1 MLLIHAVQKLLN
13 TSGIK
18 ASLHVGAP
26 SEGQQLYSW
35 YAALASTGLPGKLLV
50 LYVHEPSLLTVVCQG
65 KTIKGTIEEFR
76 TRLPL
81 LLRRHGLPEGFIVR
95 ELELMNAYEVSKT
108 DSKSMLGSI
117 NALKEVVRHVI
128 RKAPVSEAI
137 DRDRLEDRL
146 INYPRW
152 EAKGKSLTSALKY
165 LRSVS
170 G

>member
-1 MLLIHAVQKLLN
+1 
-13 TSGIK
+13 
-18 ASLHVGAP
+18 
-26 SEGQQLYSW
+26 
-35 YAALASTGLPGKLLV
+35 
-50 LYVHEPSLLTVVCQG
+50 
-65 KTIKGTIEEFR
+65 
-76 TRLPL
+76 
-81 LLRRHGLPEGFIVR
+81 
-95 ELELMNAYEVSKT
+95 MNAYEVSKT

>member
-1 MLLIHAVQKLLN
+1 M
-13 TSGIK
+13 
-18 ASLHVGAP
+18 
-26 SEGQQLYSW
+26 
-35 YAALASTGLPGKLLV
+35 
-50 LYVHEPSLLTVVCQG
+50 VCQG

-81 LLRRHGLPEGFIVR
+81 LLRRHGLPEGFIRR

-128 RKAPVSEAI
+128 RKTPVAEPI
-137 DRDRLEDRL
+137 DTDRLED
-146 INYPRW
+146 IMMDYPHW
-152 EAKGKSLTSALKY
+152 EVKRKSLTSALKY